1 MMAKDTFLNRKI
13 TLNLKG
19 ELLDLSR
26 PAVMGIL
33 NLTPD
38 SFYSNSRMGS
48 VDAALQRAEA
58 CLNEGAAFID
68 IGAYSSRPG
77 ADEVTTDEEL
87 KRIIPVIGAISKRFP
102 EAKLSVD
109 TFRAKVAQESIEAG
123 AHLINDISGGNLDK
137 LMFETVA
144 ALNVP
149 YILMHMQGT
158 PQTMQQKPVY
168 KNIGLEVVNYLAEK
182 VSTLRKLGVKDIILD
197 PGFGFA
203 KNTTHNY
210 QLFNQLENLD
220 VFGLPVLVGIS
231 RKSMIYKL
239 LGTTAEEALN
249 GTTVL
254 NTIAL
259 QKGASILRVHDV
271 RAAVE
276 CIAIVEKMQQS

>member
-26 PAVMGIL
+26 PCVMGIL

-48 VDAALQRAEA
+48 IDAALERAET
-58 CLNEGAAFID
+58 CLEEGAAFID

-77 ADEVTTDEEL
+77 AAEVTTEEEL
-87 KRIIPVIGAISKRFP
+87 QRMIPAITAISKRFP
-102 EAKLSVD
+102 EARLSID
-109 TFRAKVAQESIEAG
+109 TFRAKVAKESIEAG
-123 AHLINDISGGNLDK
+123 AHVVNDISGGNLDEM
-137 LMFETVA
+137 MFETVA

-168 KNIGLEVVNYLAEK
+168 KNIGLEVVDYLAEK
-182 VSTLRKLGVKDIILD
+182 VSTLKALGVKDIILD

-203 KNTTHNY
+203 KNTAHNY
-210 QLFNQLENLD
+210 QLMNQLENLD

-239 LGTTAEEALN
+239 LGITADEALN
-249 GTTVL
+249 GTSVL

-276 CIAIVEKMQQS
+276 CVAIVEKMQQS